1 RGRTLIALPEAAE
14 DISERECDEIFAQAF
29 AKIREDAAIE
39 AQRRNDAEWFD
50 NNLHRA
56 LRARPMIAA
65 ERAVFW
71 PYLVGSGYSVVVA
84 RIGKSRCRAAVR
96 FSPAVTARLDAMS
109 DREIIAATPTGGAQ

>member
-1 RGRTLIALPEAAE
+1 MT
-14 DISERECDEIFAQAF
+14 
-29 AKIREDAAIE
+29 
-39 AQRRNDAEWFD
+39 
-50 NNLHRA
+50 
-56 LRARPMIAA
+56 AA

>member
-1 RGRTLIALPEAAE
+1 
-14 DISERECDEIFAQAF
+14 
-29 AKIREDAAIE
+29 
-39 AQRRNDAEWFD
+39 
-50 NNLHRA
+50 
-56 LRARPMIAA
+56 MIAA

-71 PYLVGSGYSVVVA
+71 PCPIESGYFVVVA